1 MIKKK
6 IIAALVVGSLISG
19 IAAWYG
25 TSVYALGEG
34 KQEQKPELGN
44 GYGYTQ
50 MLQIEADSLGI
61 TMEELQ
67 EELDDGKHIHHI
79 IEEKG
84 LTSEEFDQKMLAAVR
99 KRLESMV
106 EAGLLTQEQLETR
119 MQLMQQHYAN
129 RECDE
134 DCDCHENE
142 NSHERQF
149 QNRDKTN
156 GATMGKGLGMLIKT
170 R

>member
-1 MIKKK
+1 MIKRK
-6 IIAALVVGSLISG
+6 IIAALVVGSLVSG
-19 IAAWYG
+19 IVAWYG
-25 TSVYALGEG
+25 MSVYAQGEG
-34 KQEQKPELGN
+34 KQEQKPEFGK

-50 MLQIEADSLGI
+50 MLQIKGEILGI
-61 TMEELQ
+61 TAEELQ
-67 EELDDGKHIHHI
+67 EELNAGKNIHHI

-99 KRLESMV
+99 KRLESAV
-106 EAGLLTQEQLETR
+106 EADLLTQEQLETR
-119 MQLMQQHYAN
+119 MQLMQQQYAD

-134 DCDCHENE
+134 DCDCDG
-142 NSHERQF
+142 NSHENKF

-156 GATMGKGLGMLIKT
+156 AATMGKGLGMLRQT

>member
-19 IAAWYG
+19 IVAWYG
-25 TSVYALGEG
+25 MSVYAQGEG
-34 KQEQKPELGN
+34 KQEQKPELGK

-50 MLQIEADSLGI
+50 MLQIRADILEI
-61 TMEELQ
+61 TAEELQ
-67 EELDDGKHIHHI
+67 EELNAGKNIHNI

-119 MQLMQQHYAN
+119 MQLMQQHYED

-134 DCDCHENE
+134 DCDCDCDE
-142 NSHERQF
+142 NSHENKF

-156 GATMGKGLGMLIKT
+156 AATMGKGLGMLRQT

>member
-6 IIAALVVGSLISG
+6 IIAVLVIGSLMSG

-25 TSVYALGEG
+25 TSVYARGEG
-34 KQEQKPELGN
+34 KQEQKPELGK

-50 MLQIEADSLGI
+50 MLQIKADILEI
-61 TMEELQ
+61 TAEELQ
-67 EELDDGKHIHHI
+67 KELNAGKNIHNI
-79 IEEKG
+79 IEEKD
-84 LTSEEFDQKMLAAVR
+84 LTSEEFDQRMLAAVR
-99 KRLESMV
+99 KRLGIMV

-119 MQLMQQHYAN
+119 IQLMQQHYAD
-129 RECDE
+129 RECDG
-134 DCDCHENE
+134 DCDCDG
-142 NSHERQF
+142 NSHENKF

-156 GATMGKGLGMLIKT
+156 TATMGKGLGMMRLT

>member
-19 IAAWYG
+19 TVAWYG
-25 TSVYALGEG
+25 TSVYARGEG
-34 KQEQKPELGN
+34 KQEQKPELGK

-50 MLQIEADSLGI
+50 MLQVKADILEI
-61 TMEELQ
+61 TAEELQ
-67 EELDDGKHIHHI
+67 EELDAGKNIHNI

-84 LTSEEFDQKMLAAVR
+84 LTSEEFDQKMLTAVR

-119 MQLMQQHYAN
+119 MQLMQQHYAD

-134 DCDCHENE
+134 DCDCEGNLHEYK
-142 NSHERQF
+142 F

-156 GATMGKGLGMLIKT
+156 GATMGKGLGMLRQT

>member
-19 IAAWYG
+19 TVAWYG
-25 TSVYALGEG
+25 TSVYARGEG
-34 KQEQKPELGN
+34 KQEQKPELGR

-50 MLQIEADSLGI
+50 MLQIEADILEI
-61 TMEELQ
+61 TAEELQ
-67 EELDDGKHIHHI
+67 EELDAGKNIHNI

-84 LTSEEFDQKMLAAVR
+84 LTSEEFDQKRLAAVR

-106 EAGLLTQEQLETR
+106 EAGLLTQEQLQTR
-119 MQLMQQHYAN
+119 MQLMQQQYAD

-134 DCDCHENE
+134 DCDCDESPHEN
-142 NSHERQF
+142 QF
-149 QNRDKTN
+149 RNRDKTN
-156 GATMGKGLGMLIKT
+156 ATRMGKGLGMMRWTK
-170 R
+170 

>member
-1 MIKKK
+1 MVKKK

-19 IAAWYG
+19 TVAWYG

-34 KQEQKPELGN
+34 NQEQKPELGK

-50 MLQIEADSLGI
+50 MLQIEADILGI
-61 TMEELQ
+61 TAEELQ
-67 EELDDGKHIHHI
+67 EELDAGKNIHNI

-84 LTSEEFDQKMLAAVR
+84 LTSEEFDQKMLVAIR
-99 KRLESMV
+99 KRLESIV

-119 MQLMQQHYAN
+119 MQLMWQHYAH

-134 DCDCHENE
+134 DCDCEGNFHEYK
-142 NSHERQF
+142 F

-156 GATMGKGLGMLIKT
+156 GATMGKGLGMLRQT

>member
-19 IAAWYG
+19 TVAWYG
-25 TSVYALGEG
+25 TSVYARGEG
-34 KQEQKPELGN
+34 KQEQKPELGK

-50 MLQIEADSLGI
+50 MLQIKADILEI
-61 TMEELQ
+61 TAEELNA
-67 EELDDGKHIHHI
+67 GKNIHHI

-106 EAGLLTQEQLETR
+106 ETGLLTQEQLEIR
-119 MQLMQQHYAN
+119 LQLIEQHHAYC
-129 RECDE
+129 E
-134 DCDCHENE
+134 ENE
-142 NSHERQF
+142 YGIWYEDSVWGR
-149 QNRDKTN
+149 
-156 GATMGKGLGMLIKT
+156 GMLPWA
-170 R
+170 REGSFPGMRWVR

>member
-19 IAAWYG
+19 IVAWYG

-34 KQEQKPELGN
+34 NQEQKPELGK

-50 MLQIEADSLGI
+50 MLQIEADILGI
-61 TMEELQ
+61 TAEELQ
-67 EELDDGKHIHHI
+67 EELDDGKHIHNI

-119 MQLMQQHYAN
+119 MQLMQQHYAD

-134 DCDCHENE
+134 DCDCHENPQ
-142 NSHERQF
+142 ERKF
-149 QNRDKTN
+149 QNRNKTN
-156 GATMGKGLGMLIKT
+156 GATMGKGLGMLRQT

>member
-19 IAAWYG
+19 IVAWYG
-25 TSVYALGEG
+25 MSVYAQGEG
-34 KQEQKPELGN
+34 KQEQKPELGK

-50 MLQIEADSLGI
+50 MLQIKGEILGM
-61 TMEELQ
+61 TAEELQ
-67 EELDDGKHIHHI
+67 EELNTGKNIHNI

-84 LTSEEFDQKMLAAVR
+84 LTSEEFDRKMLTALR

-119 MQLMQQHYAN
+119 MQLMQQQYAD

-134 DCDCHENE
+134 DCDCDG
-142 NSHERQF
+142 NSHENKF

-156 GATMGKGLGMLIKT
+156 AATMGKGLGMLRQT

>member
-19 IAAWYG
+19 IVAWYG
-25 TSVYALGEG
+25 MSVYARGEG
-34 KQEQKPELGN
+34 KQEQKPELGK

-50 MLQIEADSLGI
+50 MLQIQADILEM
-61 TMEELQ
+61 TAEELQ
-67 EELDDGKHIHHI
+67 EELSTGKTIHNI
-79 IEEKG
+79 IEGKG
-84 LTSEEFDQKMLAAVR
+84 LTTEEFDQKLLVTIR
-99 KRLESMV
+99 KRLESAV

-119 MQLMQQHYAN
+119 MQLMQQHYAD

-134 DCDCHENE
+134 DCDCEGNLHEYK
-142 NSHERQF
+142 F

-156 GATMGKGLGMLIKT
+156 GATMGKGLGMLRQT